1 MSLLQ
6 NGRMSYLMQRFFKQ
20 QFRQQCR
27 RSPIVPTPAHP
38 ARHVQIL
45 TDFGFFKNERPDA
58 LIHQNRNGMLTT
70 PCIWRRGY
78 AGGSTNKTKL
88 VKKGP
93 RPGKKDKQQHQ
104 AEVLL
109 KKKVIAVSGP
119 MTVKQLQEAMGVEE
133 DYIYEFLLD
142 TDVDFSPSSVL
153 KPSIIEDIVTDSDMH
168 YLRIKK
174 MKEKPTKDKDAYPRP
189 PADPSLLKSR
199 SPVVTIMGHVDHGK
213 TTLLDTLRKTSV
225 AAGEAGG
232 ITQHIGAFQV
242 KLPSGQIITFLD
254 TPGHAA
260 FKAMRER
267 GAEVTDIVVL
277 VVAADDGVMEQTRE
291 SIKYARNA
299 GVPIIVALNKCDKP
313 DADPDFTRKDLLA
326 NDIVIEEYGGDI
338 QCVEISALKGHNLE
352 ALCEAVM
359 TQAEVQELTADQT
372 GLAEGVIVECK
383 VDKGMGPVVTLIVQ
397 RGILKKGA
405 VLVAGTAKCRVRA
418 MQNERGEPMEQ
429 ALPSQPV
436 EVTGWKETPAAG
448 DQVLQVESEK
458 QAKEVIKW
466 REEKASSSKLEEDA
480 VVVEKKTSEH
490 RRMYEARRE
499 AHSKMHWREI
509 RAEKVTARF
518 LKEKESTPSGDPEL
532 NLIIKGDVD
541 GSVEAILDTL
551 STYTAHQQCK
561 LNILNFGVGVISDKD
576 VELANTFNGAIVGF
590 NVAATEDAEEMAK
603 AKGVPLKM
611 HNIIYRLVDD
621 LREDLSRRLPLLEQ
635 ESVIGEAAV
644 LQPFEISIGKRKVSV
659 AGCRVDKG
667 ELQSRG
673 LFKLIRNQKTIHQGP
688 LASLK
693 HHKDDVSNVKRGL
706 ECGVRF
712 EEQLD
717 YEIGDTIICYE
728 IERIPQEIEWEL
740 DF

>member
-1 MSLLQ
+1 MSLLP

-27 RSPIVPTPAHP
+27 SNPRVPAPIQP
-38 ARHVQIL
+38 ARHIQVL
-45 TDFGFFKNERPDA
+45 ADLGLSKNEPPDMQ
-58 LIHQNRNGMLTT
+58 IHQNRSGMLTAACT
-70 PCIWRRGY
+70 WTRGY
-78 AGGSTNKTKL
+78 AGGSTNKSKL
-88 VKKGP
+88 IKKGP
-93 RPGKKDKQQHQ
+93 RPGKKEKQLQP
-104 AEVLL
+104 EVFQ
-109 KKKVIAVSGP
+109 KMKVIAVSGP
-119 MTVKQLQEAMGVEE
+119 MTVKELQEAMDVDEE
-133 DYIYEFLLD
+133 YIYEFLLE
-142 TDVDFSPSSVL
+142 TSIEFSPSSVL
-153 KPSIIEDIVTDSDMH
+153 KPSLIEDIVTESDMH
-168 YLRIKK
+168 FLRIKK
-174 MKEKPTKDKDAYPRP
+174 KETPAKDKDAYPRP
-189 PADPSLLKSR
+189 PADPSLLKLR
-199 SPVVTIMGHVDHGK
+199 PPVVTIMGHVDHGK

-242 KLPSGQIITFLD
+242 QLPSGQIITFLD

-291 SIKYARNA
+291 SIKYARKA

-313 DADPDFTRKDLLA
+313 GADPDFTRKDLLA
-326 NDIVIEEYGGDI
+326 NDITVEEYGGDI
-338 QCVEISALKGHNLE
+338 QCVEISALKGRNLE

-359 TQAEVQELTADQT
+359 TQAEVLELNADQS
-372 GLAEGVIVECK
+372 GLVEGVIVECK

-405 VLVAGTAKCRVRA
+405 VLIAGTAKCRVRA

-436 EVTGWKETPAAG
+436 EVTGWRDTPAAG
-448 DQVLQVESEK
+448 DQVLQVQSEK
-458 QAKEVIKW
+458 RAKEVVKW
-466 REEKASSSKLEEDA
+466 REERASTSKLEEDA
-480 VVVEKKTSEH
+480 VVVEKKSSEH
-490 RRMYEARRE
+490 RRTYEARRE

-509 RAEKVTARF
+509 RAEKVKARF
-518 LKEKESTPSGDPEL
+518 FKEKESAPSGDPEL

-551 STYTAHQQCK
+551 STYTAHHQCK
-561 LNILNFGVGVISDKD
+561 LNVLSFGVGVISDND
-576 VELANTFNGAIVGF
+576 VELAHTFEGAVVGF
-590 NVAATEDAEEMAK
+590 NVAATQEAEEAAK

-621 LREDLSRRLPLLEQ
+621 LKEDLSNRLPLLEQ
-635 ESVIGEAAV
+635 ESIIGEAAV
-644 LQPFEISIGKRKVSV
+644 LQPFEISIGRRKVGI

-673 LFKLIRNQKTIHQGP
+673 LFKLIRNRETVHQGP

-693 HHKDDVSNVKRGL
+693 HHKDDVSSVKRGL

-717 YEIGDTIICYE
+717 YETGDTIVCYE